1 MGGRNS
7 MKAIL
12 IDISR
17 CNGCFNCQIACKDE
31 HVDNDWAPYAK
42 PQPDLG
48 HFWMRVNEVERGVV
62 PKVKVS
68 YVPKLCMQCEDPRC
82 EEVARDGAVYRRK
95 DGIVIIDPEK
105 SKGQRAILESCPYG
119 NIFWNKELNIPQ
131 KCTFCA
137 HLLDQGWKEPRCVE
151 ACCTGALL
159 FGEYDQ
165 LKDIIH
171 KRKAEILSPEFG
183 LKPRVYYIGLPKRFV
198 AGTVLC
204 QKIVEPL
211 ENAKVTLSNLST
223 KKSITTHVDNYGD
236 FEFEGVEIGGKF
248 SVLIEKAGYQAKS
261 IDPVHTEKDVYLG
274 EVFLLPKE

>member
-1 MGGRNS
+1 

-12 IDISR
+12 IDITR

-31 HVDNDWAPYAK
+31 HVDNDWSPYAK
-42 PQPDLG
+42 PQPDMG
-48 HFWMRVNEVERGVV
+48 HFWMRVNEVERGVF

-68 YVPKLCMQCEDPRC
+68 YVPKLCMQCENPPC
-82 EEVARDGAVYRRK
+82 EKVARDGAVYRRK

-105 SKGQRAILESCPYG
+105 SKGQRKILESCPYG
-119 NIFWNKELNIPQ
+119 CIFWNEGLDIPQ
-131 KCTFCA
+131 KCTSCA

-151 ACCTGALL
+151 ACCTGAMI

-165 LKDIIH
+165 LKDIIN
-171 KRKAEILSPEFG
+171 KRKAEILNPEFG

-204 QKIVEPL
+204 QKIGEAL

-223 KKSITTHVDNYGD
+223 RESITTKVDNYGD
-236 FEFEGVEIGGKF
+236 FEYEGLEIGAKF
-248 SVLIEKAGYQAKS
+248 SVLIEKADYQTKL
-261 IDPVHTEKDVYLG
+261 IEPVHTEKDVYLG
-274 EVFLLPKE
+274 EIFLLPKE

>member
-1 MGGRNS
+1 

-12 IDISR
+12 IDITR

-31 HVDNDWAPYAK
+31 HVDNDWSPYAK
-42 PQPDLG
+42 PQPDMG
-48 HFWMRVNEVERGVV
+48 HFWMRVNEVERGEV

-68 YVPKLCMQCEDPRC
+68 YVPKLCVQCENPPC
-82 EEVARDGAVYRRK
+82 EKVARDGAVYQRK

-105 SKGQRAILESCPYG
+105 SKGQREILESCPYG
-119 NIFWNKELNIPQ
+119 CVFWNEGLDIPQ

-151 ACCTGALL
+151 ACCTGAMI

-165 LKDIIH
+165 LKDIIN
-171 KRKAEILSPEFG
+171 KRKAEILNPEFG

-204 QKIVEPL
+204 EKIGEPL

-223 KKSITTHVDNYGD
+223 RESITTNADNYGD
-236 FEFEGVEIGGKF
+236 FEYEGLEIGGKF
-248 SVLIEKAGYQAKS
+248 SVLIEKAGYQNKL
-261 IDPVHTEKDVYLG
+261 IEPVRTEKDVYLG
-274 EVFLLPKE
+274 EIFLLPKE

>member
-1 MGGRNS
+1 

-12 IDISR
+12 IDITR

-31 HVDNDWAPYAK
+31 HVDNDWSPYAK
-42 PQPDLG
+42 PQPDMG

-68 YVPKLCMQCEDPRC
+68 YVPKLCMQCENPPC
-82 EEVARDGAVYRRK
+82 EKVARDGAVYRRK

-105 SKGQRAILESCPYG
+105 SKGQRKILESCPYG
-119 NIFWNKELNIPQ
+119 CIFWNEGLDIPQ
-131 KCTFCA
+131 KCTSCA

-151 ACCTGALL
+151 ACCTGAMI

-165 LKDIIH
+165 LKDIIN
-171 KRKAEILSPEFG
+171 KRKGEILNPEFG
-183 LKPRVYYIGLPKRFV
+183 SKPRVYYIGLPKRFV

-204 QKIVEPL
+204 EKIGEPL

-223 KKSITTHVDNYGD
+223 RESITTKVDNYGD
-236 FEFEGVEIGGKF
+236 FEYEGLEIGAKF
-248 SVLIEKAGYQAKS
+248 SVLIEKADYQTKL
-261 IDPVHTEKDVYLG
+261 IEPVHTEKDVYLG
-274 EVFLLPKE
+274 EIFLLPKE

>member
-1 MGGRNS
+1 

-12 IDISR
+12 IDITR

-31 HVDNDWAPYAK
+31 HVDNDWSPYAK
-42 PQPDLG
+42 PQPDMG

-68 YVPKLCMQCEDPRC
+68 YVPKLCMQCENPPC
-82 EEVARDGAVYRRK
+82 EKAARDGAVYRRK

-105 SKGQRAILESCPYG
+105 SNGQRKILESCPYG
-119 NIFWNKELNIPQ
+119 CIFWNEGLDIPQ
-131 KCTFCA
+131 KCTSCA

-151 ACCTGALL
+151 ACCTGAMI

-165 LKDIIH
+165 LKDIIN
-171 KRKAEILSPEFG
+171 KRKGEILNPEFG
-183 LKPRVYYIGLPKRFV
+183 SKPRVYYIGLPKRFV

-204 QKIVEPL
+204 EKIGEPL

-223 KKSITTHVDNYGD
+223 RESITTKVDNYGD
-236 FEFEGVEIGGKF
+236 FEYEGLEIGGKF
-248 SVLIEKAGYQAKS
+248 SVLIEKAGYQTKLVE
-261 IDPVHTEKDVYLG
+261 PVHTEKDVYLG
-274 EVFLLPKE
+274 EIFLLPKE

>member
-1 MGGRNS
+1 

-12 IDISR
+12 IDITR

-31 HVDNDWAPYAK
+31 HVDNDWSPYAK
-42 PQPDLG
+42 PQPDMG
-48 HFWMRVNEVERGVV
+48 HFWMRVNEVERGVF

-68 YVPKLCMQCEDPRC
+68 YVPKLCMQCENPPC
-82 EEVARDGAVYRRK
+82 EKAARDGAVYRRK

-105 SKGQRAILESCPYG
+105 SKGQRKILESCPYG
-119 NIFWNKELNIPQ
+119 CIFWNEGLDIPQ
-131 KCTFCA
+131 KCTSCA

-151 ACCTGALL
+151 ACCTGAMI

-165 LKDIIH
+165 LKDIIN
-171 KRKAEILSPEFG
+171 KRKAEILNPEFG

-204 QKIVEPL
+204 QKIGEAL

-223 KKSITTHVDNYGD
+223 RESKTTKVDNYGD
-236 FEFEGVEIGGKF
+236 FEYEGLEIGAKF
-248 SVLIEKAGYQAKS
+248 SVLIEKAGYQTKL
-261 IDPVHTEKDVYLG
+261 IEPVHTEKDVYLG
-274 EVFLLPKE
+274 EIFLLPKE

>member
-1 MGGRNS
+1 
-7 MKAIL
+7 MKAML
-12 IDISR
+12 IDITR

-31 HVDNDWAPYAK
+31 HVDNAWSPYAK
-42 PQPDLG
+42 PQPDMG
-48 HFWMRVNEVERGVV
+48 HFWMRVNEVERGEV

-68 YVPKLCMQCEDPRC
+68 YVPKLCVQCENPPC
-82 EEVARDGAVYRRK
+82 EKVARDGAVYQRK

-105 SKGQRAILESCPYG
+105 SKGQREILESCPYG
-119 NIFWNKELNIPQ
+119 CVFWNEGLDIPQ

-151 ACCTGALL
+151 ACCTGAMI

-165 LKDIIH
+165 LKDIIN
-171 KRKAEILSPEFG
+171 KRKAEILNPEFG

-204 QKIVEPL
+204 EKIGEPL

-223 KKSITTHVDNYGD
+223 RESITTNADNYGD
-236 FEFEGVEIGGKF
+236 FEYEGLEIGGKF
-248 SVLIEKAGYQAKS
+248 SVLIEKAGYQNKL
-261 IDPVHTEKDVYLG
+261 IEPVRTEKDVYLG
-274 EVFLLPKE
+274 EIFLLPKE

>member
-1 MGGRNS
+1 

-12 IDISR
+12 IDITR

-31 HVDNDWAPYAK
+31 HVDNDWSPYAK
-42 PQPDLG
+42 PQPDMG
-48 HFWMRVNEVERGVV
+48 HFWLRVNEVERGVV

-68 YVPKLCMQCEDPRC
+68 YIPKLCLQCENPPC
-82 EEVARDGAVYRRK
+82 EKAARDGAVYRRK
-95 DGIVIIDPEK
+95 DGIVIIHPEK
-105 SKGQRAILESCPYG
+105 SKGQREILESCPYG
-119 NIFWNKELNIPQ
+119 CIFWNGELDIPQ

-151 ACCTGALL
+151 ACCTGAMI

-171 KRKAEILSPEFG
+171 KRKAEIFNPESG

-204 QKIVEPL
+204 EKIGEPL
-211 ENAKVTLSNLST
+211 ENAKITLSNLST
-223 KKSITTHVDNYGD
+223 RESITTQADNYGD
-236 FEFEGVEIGGKF
+236 FEYEGLEMGGKF
-248 SVLIEKAGYQAKS
+248 SVLIEKAGYQNKL
-261 IDPVHTEKDVYLG
+261 IQPVRTEKDVYLG
-274 EVFLLPKE
+274 EIFLLPKE

>member
-1 MGGRNS
+1 

-12 IDISR
+12 IDITR

-31 HVDNDWAPYAK
+31 HVDNDWSPYAK
-42 PQPDLG
+42 PQPDMG

-68 YVPKLCMQCEDPRC
+68 YVPKLCMQCENPPC
-82 EEVARDGAVYRRK
+82 EKAARDGAVYRRK

-105 SKGQRAILESCPYG
+105 SKGQREILESCPYG
-119 NIFWNKELNIPQ
+119 CIFWNGGLDIPQ

-151 ACCTGALL
+151 ACCTGAMI

-165 LKDIIH
+165 LKDIIN
-171 KRKAEILSPEFG
+171 KRKAEVLNPEFG
-183 LKPRVYYIGLPKRFV
+183 SKPRVYYIGLPKRFV

-204 QKIVEPL
+204 EKIGEPL
-211 ENAKVTLSNLST
+211 ENAKITLSNLST
-223 KKSITTHVDNYGD
+223 RESITTKVDNYGD
-236 FEFEGVEIGGKF
+236 FEYEGLESGAKF
-248 SVLIEKAGYQAKS
+248 SVLIEKAGYQAKLMEP
-261 IDPVHTEKDVYLG
+261 IHTEKDVYLG
-274 EVFLLPKE
+274 EIFLLPKE

>member
-1 MGGRNS
+1 

-31 HVDNDWAPYAK
+31 HVDNDWTPYAK

-68 YVPKLCMQCEDPRC
+68 YIPKLCMQCENPAC
-82 EEVARDGAVYRRK
+82 EKAARDGAVYHRK

-105 SKGQRAILESCPYG
+105 SKGQREILESCPYG

-151 ACCTGALL
+151 ACCTGALV
-159 FGEYDQ
+159 FGEHDQ
-165 LKDIIH
+165 LKDIIQ
-171 KRKAEILSPEFG
+171 KRKAETLNPEFG

-204 QKIVEPL
+204 QKISEPL
-211 ENAKVTLSNLST
+211 EDAKITLSNLST
-223 KKSITTHVDNYGD
+223 KKSITTHADNYGD
-236 FEFEGVEIGGKF
+236 FEFEGVEIAGKF
-248 SVLIEKAGYQAKS
+248 SVLIEKTGYQTKS
-261 IDPVHTEKDVYLG
+261 IDPVYTERDIYLG
-274 EVFLLPKE
+274 EIFLLPKG

>member
-1 MGGRNS
+1 
-7 MKAIL
+7 MKAML
-12 IDISR
+12 IDITR

-42 PQPDLG
+42 PQPDMG

-68 YVPKLCMQCEDPRC
+68 YIPKLCVQCESPPC
-82 EEVARDGAVYRRK
+82 EKVARNGAVYGRK

-105 SKGQRAILESCPYG
+105 SRGQREILESCPYG
-119 NIFWNKELNIPQ
+119 CVFWNEGLDIPQ

-151 ACCTGALL
+151 ACCTGAMI

-165 LKDIIH
+165 LKDIIN
-171 KRKAEILSPEFG
+171 KRKGEILNPEFG
-183 LKPRVYYIGLPKRFV
+183 SKPRVYYIGLPKRFI

-204 QKIVEPL
+204 KKIGEPL
-211 ENAKVTLSNLST
+211 ENAKITLLNLST
-223 KKSITTHVDNYGD
+223 QESITTKVDNYGD
-236 FEFEGVEIGGKF
+236 FEYEGLEIGGKF
-248 SVLIEKAGYQAKS
+248 SILIEKAGYQNKL
-261 IDPVHTEKDVYLG
+261 IEPVHTGKDIYLG
-274 EVFLLPKE
+274 EIFLLTKE